1 MRQLF
6 NLTSQLLTLNSLRLI
21 LHIESDL
28 VSTLHIEGGATVE
41 HKMIS
46 IADQV
51 FEELER
57 DILSGVYERDEIL
70 TEIRLSEQLGVSR
83 TPIREALRRLEQEH
97 IIEPTSKGARVIG
110 ISRDDIADICEI
122 RLRLEGLAARWAAE
136 RADQEGLQSLKET
149 LDLQEFYTLKQD
161 PESIKNADSRFHQT
175 IYALCGSHSM
185 QDTLEPLHRKLL
197 KYRRVSVSARS
208 RAEKSLEEHRAIYE
222 AIAARDGTRA
232 ETLTI
237 RHVQNARDSI
247 LQRGIPS

>member
-1 MRQLF
+1 M
-6 NLTSQLLTLNSLRLI
+6 
-21 LHIESDL
+21 
-28 VSTLHIEGGATVE
+28 E

-57 DILSGVYERDEIL
+57 DILSGVYERDEVL
-70 TEIRLSEQLGVSR
+70 TEMKLSEQLHVSR

-97 IIEPTSKGARVIG
+97 IIEPTSKGMKVVG
-110 ISRDDIADICEI
+110 ITRDDISDICEI

-136 RADQEGLQSLKET
+136 RTDEAGIRTLKET
-149 LDLQEFYTLKQD
+149 LDLQEFYTQKQD

-197 KYRRVSVSARS
+197 KYRRVSVSKTS
-208 RAEKSLEEHRAIYE
+208 RAQLSLLEHQAIFE
-222 AIAARDGTRA
+222 AIAAHDGAKA
-232 ETLTI
+232 EALTI
-237 RHVQNARDSI
+237 QHVKNARDSI
-247 LQRGIPS
+247 LQRGIIQE

>member
-1 MRQLF
+1 M
-6 NLTSQLLTLNSLRLI
+6 
-21 LHIESDL
+21 
-28 VSTLHIEGGATVE
+28 E

-70 TEIRLSEQLGVSR
+70 TEMKLSEQLHVSR

-97 IIEPTSKGARVIG
+97 IIEPTSKGMKVVG
-110 ISRDDIADICEI
+110 ITRDDISDICEI

-136 RADQEGLQSLKET
+136 RTDEAGIRTLKET
-149 LDLQEFYTLKQD
+149 LDLQEFYTQKQD

-197 KYRRVSVSARS
+197 KYRRVSVSKTS
-208 RAEKSLEEHRAIYE
+208 RAQLSLLEHQAIFE
-222 AIAARDGTRA
+222 AIAAHDGAKA
-232 ETLTI
+232 EALTI
-237 RHVQNARDSI
+237 QHVKNARDSI
-247 LQRGIPS
+247 LQRGIIQE

>member
-1 MRQLF
+1 
-6 NLTSQLLTLNSLRLI
+6 
-21 LHIESDL
+21 
-28 VSTLHIEGGATVE
+28 
-41 HKMIS
+41 MIS

-57 DILSGVYERDEIL
+57 DILSGTFERGEIL
-70 TEIRLSEQLGVSR
+70 TEIKLSERLGVSR

-110 ISRDDIADICEI
+110 ISRSDIADICEI

-136 RADQEGLQSLKET
+136 RADQAGIDALRET
-149 LDLQEFYTLKQD
+149 VELQEFYTIKQD
-161 PESIKNADSRFHQT
+161 PDSIKNADSRFHQT

-197 KYRRVSVSARS
+197 KYRRVSVSAQS
-208 RAEKSLEEHRAIYE
+208 RAQKSLEEHRAIYE
-222 AIAARDGTRA
+222 AIAAHDGKTA

-237 RHVQNARDSI
+237 RHVENARDSI
-247 LQRGIPS
+247 LQRGIVLS

>member
-1 MRQLF
+1 M
-6 NLTSQLLTLNSLRLI
+6 
-21 LHIESDL
+21 
-28 VSTLHIEGGATVE
+28 E

-57 DILSGVYERDEIL
+57 EILSGVYERDEIL
-70 TEIRLSEQLGVSR
+70 TEVKLSEQLGVSR
-83 TPIREALRRLEQEH
+83 TPIREAMRRLEQEH

-110 ISRDDIADICEI
+110 IDRNDIADICEI

-136 RADQEGLQSLKET
+136 RAGEAGIQSLKET
-149 LDLQEFYTLKQD
+149 LELQEFYTQKQD

-197 KYRRVSVSARS
+197 KYRRVSVSKTS
-208 RAEKSLEEHRAIYE
+208 RAQLSLLEHQAIFE
-222 AIAARDGTRA
+222 AIAAHDGAKA
-232 ETLTI
+232 EALTI
-237 RHVQNARDSI
+237 QHVQNARDSI
-247 LQRGIPS
+247 LQRGIIQE

>member
-1 MRQLF
+1 MRRARKQEIKEEERGPAQRRPCEE
-6 NLTSQLLTLNSLRLI
+6 TM
-21 LHIESDL
+21 
-28 VSTLHIEGGATVE
+28 E

-57 DILSGVYERDEIL
+57 DILSGVFERGEIL
-70 TEIRLSEQLGVSR
+70 TELKLSERLGVSR

-136 RADQEGLQSLKET
+136 RADEAGIQSLRET
-149 LDLQEFYTLKQD
+149 LELQEFYTQKQD

-185 QDTLEPLHRKLL
+185 QDTLDPLHRKLL
-197 KYRRVSVSARS
+197 KYRRVSVSKTS
-208 RAEKSLEEHRAIYE
+208 RAQLSLKEHQAIFE
-222 AIAARDGTRA
+222 AIAAHDGDKA
-232 ETLTI
+232 EKLTI
-237 RHVQNARDSI
+237 QHVQNARDSI
-247 LQRGIPS
+247 LQRGIIA

>member
-1 MRQLF
+1 M
-6 NLTSQLLTLNSLRLI
+6 
-21 LHIESDL
+21 
-28 VSTLHIEGGATVE
+28 E
-41 HKMIS
+41 HRMIS

-51 FEELER
+51 FEELEKE
-57 DILSGVYERDEIL
+57 ILSGVYERDEVL

-110 ISRDDIADICEI
+110 ISRADIADICEI

-136 RADQEGLQSLKET
+136 RADEEGIRSLKET

-161 PESIKNADSRFHQT
+161 PDSIKNADSSFHQT

-197 KYRRVSVSARS
+197 KYRRVSVSAQS
-208 RAEKSLEEHRAIYE
+208 RAQKSLEEHRAIYE
-222 AIAARDGTRA
+222 AIAAHDGEKA
-232 ETLTI
+232 EALTI
-237 RHVQNARDSI
+237 LHVQNARDSI
-247 LQRGIPS
+247 LNRAIPS